1 MSLESELLK
10 LGEDTSKKAKAAV
23 DKWKAENPNF
33 LGMLEDTGIPGLKE
47 VEAENKRQLAIILK
61 KYNKL

>member
-1 MSLESELLK
+1 MSLESELSELDK
-10 LGEDTSKKAKAAV
+10 ETSKKAKAAV

-33 LGMLEDTGIPGLKE
+33 LGMLEDSGIPGLKE